1 MNNNEYVQIAE
12 SAILKFLV
20 EVSTNPLAHFSEK
33 SLQVRLAAMLL
44 KNSKLSKPVPT
55 GIAQRPSYLRKLE
68 LMVAEELADRK
79 RDLLSAYHAKL
90 AFSIPP
96 LQMEYGCGGGRRLD
110 LAILSPQ
117 SIGEV
122 VNMQFQTDCSEYI
135 KPLIGIELGTEKTGW
150 RGMDK
155 HLIND
160 GKKLS
165 QCEHG
170 YSISVMRDRNFARRS
185 NGSYTAK
192 QNTIKQFKR
201 AQEKIAAKSFDAPI
215 TWIGIIV
222 NVALGEVELF
232 TAKNDWQTIDL
243 LKDDM
248 KKPLRQ
254 ILKNAN

>member
-1 MNNNEYVQIAE
+1 MNNNEYVQIVE

-44 KNSKLSKPVPT
+44 KNSKLSQPVPT

-68 LMVAEELADRK
+68 LMVNEELADRN
-79 RDLLSAYHAKL
+79 RDLLSNYHAKL

-117 SIGEV
+117 AIGEI
-122 VNMQFQTDCSEYI
+122 VNTQFQTECSNYV

-150 RGMDK
+150 SGMDK
-155 HLIND
+155 HLTND

-165 QCEHG
+165 QCHHG

-185 NGSYTAK
+185 NDSYTEK
-192 QNTIKQFKR
+192 QNTIKRFKR
-201 AQEKIAAKSFDAPI
+201 AQEKVAAKRFDGSI
-215 TWIGIIV
+215 TWIGLIV
-222 NVALGEVELF
+222 NIALGEVELF
-232 TAKNDWQTIDL
+232 TTKNEWQTIDL
-243 LKDDM
+243 LTEDM

-254 ILKNAN
+254 VLRKAI